1 MQHETDPDMSIWEV
15 RNKKQ
20 NFVYSK
26 IMLWV
31 AFDRGLRLADK
42 RCLPCPNR
50 AKWLQARDE
59 IYEEIMTHG
68 IPAPSLLST
77 TIPNKIQGYSENIQ
91 CFIQSYESGD
101 YLDSSILIAP
111 LVFFI
116 SPNDPRFL
124 RTMDRILLPPE
135 KGGLTST
142 GLVYRYNTQHS
153 DDGVGGQEGAFSMCT
168 FWLVEAL
175 TRAGAYDAKYL
186 VRAANLFENILSFS
200 NHLGMFSEEIAR
212 SGEQLGNTPQAFSH
226 LALIS
231 AAFNLDRGIEFK
243 R

>member
-1 MQHETDPDMSIWEV
+1 MSIWEV

-20 NFVYSK
+20 HFVYSK
-26 IMLWV
+26 VMLWV
-31 AFDRGLRLADK
+31 AFDRGLRLAEK

-50 AKWLQARDE
+50 NKWLALRDE
-59 IYEEIMTHG
+59 IYEEIMD
-68 IPAPSLLST
+68 
-77 TIPNKIQGYSENIQ
+77 KGYSPNLR
-91 CFIQSYESGD
+91 CFVQSYESGD
-101 YLDSSILIAP
+101 LLDSSILIAP

-124 RTMDRILLPPE
+124 RTMDAILLPPE

-142 GLVYRYNTQHS
+142 GLVYRYNTEQS
-153 DDGVGGQEGAFSMCT
+153 DDGVGGREGAFSMCT

-175 TRAGAYDAKYL
+175 TRAGVYDPKYI
-186 VRAANLFENILSFS
+186 VRATNIFENMLSFG

-231 AAFNLDRGIEFK
+231 AAFNLDRATEF
-243 R
+243 RR